1 MFRCAH
7 RFLFFFFFLHVWTFA
22 CLCHTALCLFVK
34 MWYLCVCV
42 DTDSNWILM
51 RGPPTPLSHDCR
63 GWVALQRGR
72 HCISGR
78 ERTTLFLCC
87 SRKQSLARKEG
98 NVLCVWQYSPPKY
111 KCCNMPKQAAVEDT
125 LLLGSRFYI
134 LDIQFHQIISAIKP
148 FRFKICSFTAVM
160 NHSVQPRWKFAW
172 GTCVQLSFMQCEC
185 ETESSFPLWDTKK
198 TWDGLKNIRC
208 SHNLCEPMWSYNI
221 AAAPPYW
228 RSPANHRPL
237 CEDSIWRFSSTV
249 VLLGNHHRHISGR
262 SCVDG
267 SSRKRQR
274 EKGRAGGQR

>member
-1 MFRCAH
+1 
-7 RFLFFFFFLHVWTFA
+7 
-22 CLCHTALCLFVK
+22 

-51 RGPPTPLSHDCR
+51 RGPPTPLSHDR
-63 GWVALQRGR
+63 WGWVALQRGR

-78 ERTTLFLCC
+78 ERTTLCLCC

-98 NVLCVWQYSPPKY
+98 NVLCVWQYSSPKY
-111 KCCNMPKQAAVEDT
+111 KCCNMPKQAAFEDT
-125 LLLGSRFYI
+125 LFFDPGFTSRISNFIRLSLPLSHSDLRFGLLLRLRITLFKWKMRTGNVC
-134 LDIQFHQIISAIKP
+134 AIVP
-148 FRFKICSFTAVM
+148 YAV
-160 NHSVQPRWKFAW
+160 
-172 GTCVQLSFMQCEC
+172 CEIK
-185 ETESSFPLWDTKK
+185 SSFPLWDTKK

-237 CEDSIWRFSSTV
+237 CEDSIRSFSSTV
-249 VLLGNHHRHISGR
+249 VLPGNHHRHISGR

-267 SSRKRQR
+267 SNCKRQR

>member
-1 MFRCAH
+1 
-7 RFLFFFFFLHVWTFA
+7 
-22 CLCHTALCLFVK
+22 

-51 RGPPTPLSHDCR
+51 RGPPTPLSHDR
-63 GWVALQRGR
+63 WGWVALQRGR
-72 HCISGR
+72 HCVSGR

-98 NVLCVWQYSPPKY
+98 NVLCVWQYGSPKY
-111 KCCNMPKQAAVEDT
+111 KCCNMPKQAAIEDT
-125 LLLGSRFYI
+125 LFFDPGFTSWISNFIRLSLPLSRPDLRFGVLLRLWITLFNPGENLHGECLCNWALCSVSVKRS
-134 LDIQFHQIISAIKP
+134 HP
-148 FRFKICSFTAVM
+148 F
-160 NHSVQPRWKFAW
+160 
-172 GTCVQLSFMQCEC
+172 L
-185 ETESSFPLWDTKK
+185 LWDTKK

-237 CEDSIWRFSSTV
+237 CEDSIWSFSSTV

-267 SSRKRQR
+267 SSCKRQR